1 MDKKNLPPQA
11 KKEPVQLEIHGDVR
25 TDNYFWMNQRDH
37 PEVIQYLQE
46 ENNYFQEMTRSTTEF
61 QEDLFEEMK
70 SRIKLKDESVP
81 YFLNGYWY
89 YVRFEEKA
97 NYPIYCRKKENLEA
111 KEEILF
117 NVNEMAK
124 GYEFYQ
130 IAGIA
135 ISPDNKWAAFGRDTL
150 GRRQYR
156 IQFKNLET
164 GEILPA
170 KIENASGSMTWADD
184 ETLFYV
190 QKDPETLRPNKVFK
204 HSLKK
209 SVSEDVLIFHEKDEA
224 FHLNLQKSKSK
235 KYIFISAHS
244 SMSDEYWF
252 LETRN
257 HNENFKLFQVRQPQL
272 EYGIE
277 HYEDDFYILTNIN
290 SAKNFKLMKTP
301 IQQTSLKNWKEVI
314 PHRENVLL
322 EQMDVFKECMV
333 LTERTTGLTKIR
345 IRSWDGKQDYFIP
358 FESQTYTAAV
368 GNNPEFDS
376 SFIRYVFEG
385 LATPTQVIDFNL
397 HTREAVVVKQQEIL
411 DPKFDPQNY
420 FEQRLWAKSED
431 GTRIP
436 ISMVYKKGIQLD
448 GKNPLLLYA
457 YGSYGITID
466 PSFSSNRLSLLD
478 RGFIFAIAHVRGGEY
493 LGRSWYDSGKLEYK
507 INSFKDF
514 IACSKYLI
522 KQKYTSAEHLYAMGG
537 SAGGMLMGGV
547 LNMAPQLYNGVVV
560 SVPFVDVLTTML
572 DESLPLTVGEYEE
585 WGNPKEKSAY
595 ENMKEYSPYDNVKA
609 QDYPNILVTTGYH
622 DSQVQYWEP
631 AKWVAKLRE
640 LKTDQNKLFFHTNMK
655 AGHSGASGRF
665 EALKELAEEYTF
677 LLSLEDGENLEE
689 S

>member
-1 MDKKNLPPQA
+1 LDKKNLPPQA

>member
-1 MDKKNLPPQA
+1 
-11 KKEPVQLEIHGDVR
+11 
-25 TDNYFWMNQRDH
+25 MNQRDH

>member
-46 ENNYFQEMTRSTTEF
+46 ENNYFQEMTRSTAEF
-61 QEDLFEEMK
+61 QEYLFEEMK

>member
-46 ENNYFQEMTRSTTEF
+46 ENNYFQEMTRSTAEF
-61 QEDLFEEMK
+61 QEYLFEEMK

-111 KEEILF
+111 KEEVLF

-209 SVSEDVLIFHEKDEA
+209 AVSEDVLIFHEKDEA

-257 HNENFKLFQVRQPQL
+257 HKENFKLFQERQPQL

-560 SVPFVDVLTTML
+560 TVPFVDVLTTML

-640 LKTDQNKLFFHTNMK
+640 LKTDQNKLLFHTNMK

-677 LLSLEDGENLEE
+677 LLSLEEGENLEE